1 MTSHKPLFSRA
12 LGADPDRL
20 HFAAHSHHPWPDA
33 TRDAQLAAWDLAAER
48 LDTKWDVVFG
58 ELYPAC
64 QRHVADVLELPD
76 PSTVAFAPNTHE
88 LVFRAFSSLPVDRR
102 VRVLSTDAE
111 FHSFRRQFRRL
122 EEEDRVEWVRVKAEP
137 FDSLTERFARA
148 VRRGG
153 WDLVYASHVLFDSG
167 WIFEEAPALLAEAAD
182 AGALSILDGYHAF
195 MATPRRFTPYADRVF
210 YTSGGYKYAM
220 SGEGCCFL
228 HCPPGLV
235 PRPVHTGWFAGFDA
249 LAGPTAD
256 HVPYPEHAGR
266 FLGSTFDPTALFRWD
281 AAMRALAEAG
291 LDVATVH
298 EHVRGIQ
305 RRFLNRLEAGEIPLL
320 RADELIPRRHDAEG
334 RERDRAHFLTFRRK
348 DAGELQARLLEVGIV
363 TDSRDDRL
371 RFGFGIYHDP
381 EDVDRLVER
390 LATVAAPA
398 R

>member
-33 TRDAQLAAWDLAAER
+33 TREAQLEAWDVAAER

-64 QRHVADVLELPD
+64 QEHVARVLGLPD

-88 LVFRAFSSLPVDRR
+88 LVFRVFSSLPTDRV

-111 FHSFRRQFRRL
+111 FHSFRRQFTRL
-122 EEEDRVEWVRVKAEP
+122 EEAGRVEWVRVKAEP

-167 WIFEEAPALLAEAAD
+167 LIFEEAPALLAEAAD
-182 AGALSILDGYHAF
+182 GGALAILDGYHAF
-195 MATPRRFTPYADRVF
+195 MATPRDFAPYASRVF

-228 HCPPGLV
+228 HAPPGV
-235 PRPVHTGWFAGFDA
+235 VERPLHTGWFAGFDA
-249 LAGPTAD
+249 LAGATPDA
-256 HVPYPEHAGR
+256 VQYPAHGGR
-266 FLGSTFDPTALFRWD
+266 FLGSTFDFTALFRFD
-281 AAMRALAEAG
+281 RAMRTLAASE
-291 LDVATVH
+291 LDVRAIH
-298 EHVRGIQ
+298 EHVRGVQ
-305 RRFLNRLEAGEIPLL
+305 EHFLARLEGGEVPLL
-320 RADELIPRRHDAEG
+320 RADELIPRRVDSEG
-334 RERDRAHFLTFRRK
+334 RVRDRGHFLTFRRR
-348 DAGELQARLLEVGIV
+348 DAGALQERLLAAGIV
-363 TDSRDDRL
+363 TDSRADRL

-381 EDVDRLVER
+381 EDVDLLVER
-390 LATVAAPA
+390 LGSA
-398 R
+398 